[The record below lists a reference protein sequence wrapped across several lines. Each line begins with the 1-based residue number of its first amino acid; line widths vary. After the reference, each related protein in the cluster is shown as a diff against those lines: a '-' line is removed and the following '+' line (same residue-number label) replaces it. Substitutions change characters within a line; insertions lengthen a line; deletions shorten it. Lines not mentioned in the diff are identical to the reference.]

1 MQSVT
6 LGTLSLLVALFPFG
20 LLVAALKIS
29 NWRQHVRLAEIARQI
44 TVTDAIHAELG
55 AGVVREQLAGSVRQR
70 PPFRVALGLA
80 LINVGRKL
88 QGSHAAVGAPA
99 TGASA
104 AS

>member
-1 MQSVT
+1 MDMNVY
-6 LGTLSLLVALFPFG
+6 LVEWWAKERLDEIR
-20 LLVAALKIS
+20 AA
-29 NWRQHVRLAEIARQI
+29 
-44 TVTDAIHAELG
+44 
-55 AGVVREQLAGSVRQR
+55 VVREQLADSVRQR

-88 QGSHAAVGAPA
+88 QGHAAVPA